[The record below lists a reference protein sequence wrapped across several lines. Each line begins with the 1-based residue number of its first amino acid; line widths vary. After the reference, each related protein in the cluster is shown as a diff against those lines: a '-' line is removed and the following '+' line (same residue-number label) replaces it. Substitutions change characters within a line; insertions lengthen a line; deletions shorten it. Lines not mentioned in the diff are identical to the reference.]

1 MTSISIPSAKLTVV
15 FKAGSL
21 PAIDPADPRFILRL
35 ASVVITGQCNARAA
49 QIGHT
54 SRRGGTHRQAGR
66 AGWRQAGVARCG
78 VPIPGPAARGH
89 PCSWPGGRAEGSGNP
104 VT

>member
-49 QIGHT
+49 RKLAIHP
-54 SRRGGTHRQAGR
+54 GGAVLTGKLVEQAGGKLVLLD
-66 AGWRQAGVARCG
+66 AGFQFLDQQ
-78 VPIPGPAARGH
+78 PAAT
-89 PCSWPGGRAEGSGNP
+89 PAPGQVAERKEAATP
-104 VT
+104 